1 MKRHFLFLALV
12 CCIVLLSC
20 KKDVIIRAVTN
31 EDISCCGVDD
41 PLNQLNWLHDCV
53 YQFEQDKNLYRAE
66 VYLCRYGSDNDGFLI
81 TNCVDCPDAGLSF
94 CDCSGQSRG
103 ILFGFAGIGYEEFGI
118 DPQSV
123 RCIYRNYDNTPPRL
137 TGKRWELKKF
147 VDRINNR
154 IEIPNYNGNYISFWL
169 IFGDDGTIVG
179 GGVNQLLGRYIKE
192 GSWINIEIQ
201 GITEIY
207 DISGW
212 EEIVLEA
219 LNSVIEC
226 DVHHDRIRLY
236 YNTTATYMEF
246 E

>member
-1 MKRHFLFLALV
+1 MKRHFLLLALV

-169 IFGDDGTIVG
+169 TFVDDGTIVG
-179 GGVNQLLGRYIKE
+179 GGVNQLLGQYVKE
-192 GSWINIEIQ
+192 IGRAH
-201 GITEIY
+201 
-207 DISGW
+207 
-212 EEIVLEA
+212 V
-219 LNSVIEC
+219 
-226 DVHHDRIRLY
+226 
-236 YNTTATYMEF
+236 
-246 E
+246 

>member
-1 MKRHFLFLALV
+1 M
-12 CCIVLLSC
+12 
-20 KKDVIIRAVTN
+20 
-31 EDISCCGVDD
+31 
-41 PLNQLNWLHDCV
+41 
-53 YQFEQDKNLYRAE
+53 
-66 VYLCRYGSDNDGFLI
+66 
-81 TNCVDCPDAGLSF
+81 
-94 CDCSGQSRG
+94 
-103 ILFGFAGIGYEEFGI
+103 
-118 DPQSV
+118 
-123 RCIYRNYDNTPPRL
+123 
-137 TGKRWELKKF
+137 KKF

-169 IFGDDGTIVG
+169 TFVDDGTIVG
-179 GGVNQLLGRYIKE
+179 GGVNQLLGQYVKE
-192 GSWINIEIQ
+192 DSWINIEIQ